1 MFLGIVLQVPEVIVF
16 VFLGLLGGFTY
27 ILVEVAQ
34 KWDDLLTFSAFRRYV
49 LGAIVGYLYHIAYST
64 WTVPN
69 SLMCWVSGYMGT
81 HFIESLIKR
90 YETLKKD

>member
-1 MFLGIVLQVPEVIVF
+1 MQVPEVIVF
-16 VFLGLLGGFTY
+16 VLLGLLGGFTY

-34 KWDDLLTFSAFRRYV
+34 KWDDLLIFSAFRRYAI
-49 LGAIVGYLYHIAYST
+49 GAIVGYLYHIAYSI

-69 SLMCWVSGYMGT
+69 SIMCFVSGYSGV
-81 HFIESLIKR
+81 HFINALVRR